1 MLKPVQ
7 ILASAA
13 LILLPAGSAMAQ
25 FAKPAPIAPVRPPM
39 TARPE
44 TGVYDMQSRIYREEA
59 AEAARKQKIAEQKAL
74 AESPPDRIARAE
86 RVAALLN
93 EGKCKDAAMYALDQG
108 DKEMAAKVANV
119 CRKSAGR

>member
-1 MLKPVQ
+1 
-7 ILASAA
+7 
-13 LILLPAGSAMAQ
+13 
-25 FAKPAPIAPVRPPM
+25 
-39 TARPE
+39 
-44 TGVYDMQSRIYREEA
+44 MQSRIYREQA
-59 AEAARKQKIAEQKAL
+59 AEAARKQKIAEKEAL
-74 AESPPDRIARAE
+74 AAATPDRIARAE

>member
-1 MLKPVQ
+1 MSGSGMR
-7 ILASAA
+7 LAIVA
-13 LILLPAGSAMAQ
+13 LGLLAPTCALAQ
-25 FAKPAPIAPVRPPM
+25 VNKVTP
-39 TARPE
+39 
-44 TGVYDMQSRIYREEA
+44 
-59 AEAARKQKIAEQKAL
+59 AARMPPTYYIDRGFNESQTRLYWKEVSDAARAQKQIEGEVLKTA
-74 AESPPDRIARAE
+74 SPERIARAE